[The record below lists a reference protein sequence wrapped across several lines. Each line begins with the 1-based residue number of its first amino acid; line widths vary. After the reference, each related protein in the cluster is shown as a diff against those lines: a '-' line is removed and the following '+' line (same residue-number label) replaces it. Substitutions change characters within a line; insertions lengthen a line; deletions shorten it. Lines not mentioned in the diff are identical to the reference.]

1 MSIFRPLGDFLRK
14 VYRRVRRH
22 LSEKQ
27 LIIIIST
34 VIAAVAVT
42 LFFVFKKSTAD
53 TVTVESGHDISVAGD
68 MAGGA
73 AVYADAYD
81 EEMPVVEAATEGTK
95 VESTEDTTV
104 LAKKDGAKEG
114 YLNRCVFLGD
124 SRTVAMVNYGFFNDD
139 AALAQIGIS
148 HPSFEKNTFVNNA
161 GKEYTLKSYL
171 ESHQAPVIYIALG
184 VNGINDPSEEHY
196 KETFLTLIDHI
207 AEMAPNSNIVLIAI
221 GPVDDNGTYK
231 KTVQN
236 SWIDRY
242 NAFLLDTAKEKHI
255 FYLDITEILKGDNG
269 QVKAEYDAGDGLH
282 YSGSGCEA
290 IFNYIVEHPVPG
302 IADDGEYI
310 VKYIKPD
317 PNRTKVTMDD
327 GSGIDEDKLQELMN
341 MMMDG
346 AAAATTDKT
355 ATSATDAASQ
365 QAQQEEAS
373 RRAAEEE
380 AARRASEEEAERKA
394 QEQKKASEEAARKA
408 EETRKAEEAARKAA
422 EEAAAKKAAEEEAAR
437 KAAEEKAKKDAEE
450 AAAQKAAEEEAARK
464 AAEEEA
470 ARKAAEEEAARKA
483 AEEAAQKA
491 AEEAQHSEDNSSDG
505 SGDQGS
511 DGGGE

>member
-1 MSIFRPLGDFLRK
+1 MTESSYDISIAGDTAG
-14 VYRRVRRH
+14 
-22 LSEKQ
+22 S
-27 LIIIIST
+27 
-34 VIAAVAVT
+34 AAVA
-42 LFFVFKKSTAD
+42 AD
-53 TVTVESGHDISVAGD
+53 GD
-68 MAGGA
+68 
-73 AVYADAYD
+73 DA
-81 EEMPVVEAATEGTK
+81 EIPVVETATEGTK

-148 HPSFEKNTFVNNA
+148 HPSFEKNTFINNA

-196 KETFLTLIDHI
+196 KETFLTLIDHV
-207 AEMAPNSNIVLIAI
+207 AEMAPNSNIVLMAI

-236 SWIDRY
+236 SWIDKY

-255 FYLDITEILKGDNG
+255 FYLDIAEILKGDNG
-269 QVKAEYDAGDGLH
+269 QVRSEYDAGDGLH

-302 IADDGEYI
+302 IADDGEYV
-310 VKYIKPD
+310 VKYIKPN

-327 GSGIDEDKLQELMN
+327 GSGIDEDKLQDLMN

-346 AAAATTDKT
+346 TAASTTDKT
-355 ATSATDAASQ
+355 VTSTTDAASQ
-365 QAQQEEAS
+365 QEQQAKEEAS

-380 AARRASEEEAERKA
+380 ERRKREEEEAERKA
-394 QEQKKASEEAARKA
+394 QEQKKASEEEAARKA
-408 EETRKAEEAARKAA
+408 EETRKAEEAAR
-422 EEAAAKKAAEEEAAR
+422 
-437 KAAEEKAKKDAEE
+437 
-450 AAAQKAAEEEAARK
+450 QKAAEEEAARK

-483 AEEAAQKA
+483 AEEEAARKA
-491 AEEAQHSEDNSSDG
+491 AEEEAARKAAEEEAARQSEEEARRKAAEEEDARKKAEEEAKQSEDNPSDE
-505 SGDQGS
+505 SGDQSS
-511 DGGGE
+511 D